1 MSRTIVRNVSHIRNI
16 YLGTEFIEDPQKYDI
31 FIFSEDVSSGLSY
44 KHDDGSTTLTSASAG
59 HIIQYDGT
67 KWIRRGILDGSESI
81 SLNTPTDFIVGNVLP
96 DDEDSV
102 VSDVFIFSSIVETV
116 SESNWRSATTEDE
129 PVPEKDR
136 DGNDILDYFYGVHGG
151 TASPI
156 VSDGDKIHLI
166 TGYGNL
172 RQGLI
177 RNARLSDSKIDIN
190 LLDNLQWVQYS
201 DKLNHKISQILTN
214 NKSPYALMSDISN
227 MTNSIFGFSNEFFM
241 KPRDPRKAKLG
252 VDILL
257 SEISSISLLS
267 GSQNWNPA
275 NYPAS
280 SILLIGDELLSYGD
294 TDAGYSYNTATEAAS
309 LVGGIIRGI
318 HRTTALDHAAETE
331 VLWIDHYITHNM
343 QRIEKPI
350 QTLNITSQSEHIY
363 NDIKVM
369 YGSDKVYE
377 LEDADSI
384 AANGRKLFE
393 ISTVLDNHQYEWAKW
408 IGDTFLE
415 RFKDIHHI
423 VDMELKTTLYINV
436 GDIVLIEQ
444 QDRAHMF
451 TPCQVLDITQNPPER
466 STTIKLVTL

>member
-1 MSRTIVRNVSHIRNI
+1 MS
-16 YLGTEFIEDPQKYDI
+16 D
-31 FIFSEDVSSGLSY
+31 SE
-44 KHDDGSTTLTSASAG
+44 
-59 HIIQYDGT
+59 
-67 KWIRRGILDGSESI
+67 
-81 SLNTPTDFIVGNVLP
+81 VG
-96 DDEDSV
+96 
-102 VSDVFIFSSIVETV
+102 DVFIFNSIVETV

-129 PVPEKDR
+129 PIPEKDD

-172 RQGLI
+172 NQGLI
-177 RNARLSDSKIDIN
+177 RNARLSDSRIDVN
-190 LLDNLQWVQYS
+190 LLNNWQWVQYS

-241 KPRDPRKAKLG
+241 KPRDPRKAKLNI
-252 VDILL
+252 DISL
-257 SEISSISLLS
+257 SEISSIGLLS
-267 GSQNWNPA
+267 GSQSWNPA

-280 SILLIGDELLSYGD
+280 GILLIEDELISYGD
-294 TDAGYSYNTATEAAS
+294 TDDGYSYNAATESAS
-309 LVGGIIRGI
+309 IVGGITRGI
-318 HRTTALDHAAETE
+318 HGTTASDHDAETE
-331 VLWIDHYITHNM
+331 VLWIDHYITSNM

-363 NDIKVM
+363 NHIKVM

-377 LEDADSI
+377 LEDDDSI
-384 AANGRKLFE
+384 AANGRELFE
-393 ISTVLDNHQYEWAKW
+393 ISTVLDDHQYDWAKW

-423 VDMELKTTLYINV
+423 VDMELKTTLYMNI

-444 QDRAHMF
+444 QDRVHMF
-451 TPCQVLDITQNPPER
+451 SPCQVLDITQNPPDR
-466 STTIKLVTL
+466 STNIKLITL